1 MSDMT
6 LPIIIFIVSVALLM
20 FYLQV
25 HCEKILLRRL
35 NQQFFYSVVE
45 GYRLAFPFVRKALE
59 DFGGPVDYKRLRM
72 ELKCEFLALT
82 YLLKDTGNTVLTY
95 LLKDAGNAKGFSA
108 KEQLK
113 EELFVRELRVY
124 FWAVFLVLWIKHRMR
139 LSERAAV
146 LKLTSILE
154 YFANVLG
161 ERVDTIRTVRF
172 G

>member
-6 LPIIIFIVSVALLM
+6 LSIIIFIVSVALLM

-35 NQQFFYSVVE
+35 NQQFFHSVVE
-45 GYRLAFPFVRKALE
+45 AYPLAFPFMRKALE
-59 DFGGPVDYKRLRM
+59 EFDVPVDYSRFRIQ
-72 ELKCEFLALT
+72 LKCDFLALT
-82 YLLKDTGNTVLTY
+82 YLLRNVR
-95 LLKDAGNAKGFSA
+95 NAKGFPA
-108 KEQLK
+108 KEQLE
-113 EELFVRELRVY
+113 EELFVRELGWY
-124 FWAVFLVLWIKHRMR
+124 FRAVFLVVWIKHRMR

-161 ERVDTIRTVRF
+161 ERVDTTRTIRF

>member
-6 LPIIIFIVSVALLM
+6 LSIIIFIVSVAVLM

-35 NQQFFYSVVE
+35 NQQFFHSVVE
-45 GYRLAFPFVRKALE
+45 AYPLAFPFVGKALE
-59 DFGGPVDYKRLRM
+59 DFGVPVDYKRLRM

-82 YLLKDTGNTVLTY
+82 YLLKDTGN
-95 LLKDAGNAKGFSA
+95 AKGFSA

-113 EELFVRELRVY
+113 GELFVRELSWY
-124 FWAVFLVLWIKHRMR
+124 FYAVFLVLWIKQRIG

-161 ERVDTIRTVRF
+161 ERVGTTRTIRF
-172 G
+172 A